1 MVEGLNVSHSGAR
14 ILIVDDLPEKLLVYR
29 TLLEDLDA
37 QIVEAHSGTEALKRV
52 LEGEFAVIL
61 LDVNMPDIDGLE
73 TATLVRRHKNGRHT
87 PIIFITAYAD
97 EMQTARGYELGA
109 VDYILSP
116 VIAPVIRTKVRVF
129 VDLYEARAALA
140 LSNQELETRVTER
153 TGELQKSN
161 ERLQAEI
168 AERLRAEA
176 EREAL
181 LAREKVLRAEAE
193 ELSRLKDEFLA
204 TMSHELRTP
213 LNAIFGW
220 ITLLRTRRLDEATQ
234 ERALET
240 IERNARAQK
249 RLIED
254 LLDVSRIVT
263 GKVAL
268 ELVTVDPRRVVEAA
282 LETMHPAA
290 QAKGLKIVPLL
301 DIGAGTVRGDFARL
315 QQIVCNLLSNAIKF
329 TDAGGHVEVCL
340 ARRNGEVEISI
351 ADSGQGIKPEF
362 LPLVFDRFRQEDG
375 SISRRHG
382 GLGLGLAIVRHLVEL
397 HAGSVDAQSAGE
409 GKGARFIVRLP
420 VREANLIPRVA
431 EAPTNGIVTAAMLM
445 GVRLLVVDDDPGAR
459 ELISGMLEG
468 FGAQVSVAESGQAAL
483 SLLFAQR
490 PDVLIADLGMPGMDG
505 YALIEQVRALD
516 PDFGGLTPAVAVTAY
531 ASPQDRLRALQAGY
545 QNHVAKPVEAE
556 ELAIVIASLAGRPA
570 QDKERSFGERLPVR
584 SGFRDQ
590 HRRAGGTA
598 AFQVAM
604 RLSGIRQ
611 RIGLPDEH
619 ADRFVLHRREKLA
632 RRTIERLSRGDVVEQ
647 RRPCQEQ
654 RPALTQLERS

>member
-1 MVEGLNVSHSGAR
+1 MVEGLNVSQSGAR

-140 LSNQELETRVTER
+140 LSNQELETRVAER

-397 HAGSVDAQSAGE
+397 HAGSVDAQSGGE

-420 VREANLIPRVA
+420 VREANLVPRVA

-570 QDKERSFGERLPVR
+570 QDK
-584 SGFRDQ
+584 
-590 HRRAGGTA
+590 RA
-598 AFQVAM
+598 
-604 RLSGIRQ
+604 
-611 RIGLPDEH
+611 
-619 ADRFVLHRREKLA
+619 
-632 RRTIERLSRGDVVEQ
+632 
-647 RRPCQEQ
+647 
-654 RPALTQLERS
+654 

>member
-1 MVEGLNVSHSGAR
+1 MAEGLNVSHPRAR

-52 LEGEFAVIL
+52 LEGEFAVLL

-73 TATLVRRHKNGRHT
+73 TANLVRRHKNGRHT
-87 PIIFITAYAD
+87 PIIFITSYAD

-116 VIAPVIRTKVRVF
+116 VIAPVLRTKVRVF
-129 VDLYEARAALA
+129 VDLYEARVALA

-290 QAKGLKIVPLL
+290 QAKGLKIVPLV

-329 TDAGGHVEVCL
+329 TDTGGQVEVCL

-351 ADSGQGIKPEF
+351 SDSGQGIKPEF

-409 GKGARFIVRLP
+409 GRGAKFIVRLP
-420 VREANLIPRVA
+420 AREANLLPRVT
-431 EAPTNGIVTAAMLM
+431 EAPSNGIVSAAMLM

-468 FGAQVSVAESGQAAL
+468 FGAHVSVAESGQAAL

-570 QDKERSFGERLPVR
+570 QDK
-584 SGFRDQ
+584 
-590 HRRAGGTA
+590 RA
-598 AFQVAM
+598 
-604 RLSGIRQ
+604 
-611 RIGLPDEH
+611 
-619 ADRFVLHRREKLA
+619 
-632 RRTIERLSRGDVVEQ
+632 
-647 RRPCQEQ
+647 
-654 RPALTQLERS
+654 

>member
-1 MVEGLNVSHSGAR
+1 MSHPRAR

-73 TATLVRRHKNGRHT
+73 TANLLRRHKNGRHT
-87 PIIFITAYAD
+87 PIIFITSYAD

-116 VIAPVIRTKVRVF
+116 IIAPVLRTKVRVF
-129 VDLYEARAALA
+129 VDLYEARAALSLA
-140 LSNQELETRVTER
+140 NHELETRVTER
-153 TGELQKSN
+153 TAELQKSN

-181 LAREKVLRAEAE
+181 LAREQVLRAEAE

-220 ITLLRTRRLDEATQ
+220 ITLLRTRRLDEPTQ

-290 QAKGLKIVPLL
+290 QTKGLKIVPLL

-329 TDAGGHVEVCL
+329 TDAGGHIEVCL
-340 ARRNGEVEISI
+340 ARRNGEVEISV
-351 ADSGQGIKPEF
+351 ADSGQGISPDF

-397 HAGSVDAQSAGE
+397 HAGSVEAQSFGE
-409 GKGARFIVRLP
+409 GKGAKFIVRLP
-420 VREANLIPRVA
+420 VREGSLIPRVS
-431 EAPTNGIVTAAMLM
+431 ESPNGATVSPAMLM

-468 FGAQVSVAESGQAAL
+468 FGAQVSTAESGQAAL

-505 YALIEQVRALD
+505 YTLIEQVRGLE

-570 QDKERSFGERLPVR
+570 QDK
-584 SGFRDQ
+584 
-590 HRRAGGTA
+590 RA
-598 AFQVAM
+598 
-604 RLSGIRQ
+604 
-611 RIGLPDEH
+611 
-619 ADRFVLHRREKLA
+619 
-632 RRTIERLSRGDVVEQ
+632 
-647 RRPCQEQ
+647 
-654 RPALTQLERS
+654 

>member
-1 MVEGLNVSHSGAR
+1 MVEGLNVSQSGAR

-420 VREANLIPRVA
+420 VREANLMPRVT

-570 QDKERSFGERLPVR
+570 QDK
-584 SGFRDQ
+584 
-590 HRRAGGTA
+590 RA
-598 AFQVAM
+598 
-604 RLSGIRQ
+604 
-611 RIGLPDEH
+611 
-619 ADRFVLHRREKLA
+619 
-632 RRTIERLSRGDVVEQ
+632 
-647 RRPCQEQ
+647 
-654 RPALTQLERS
+654 

>member
-1 MVEGLNVSHSGAR
+1 MSHPRAR

-73 TATLVRRHKNGRHT
+73 TANLLRRHKNGRHT

-116 VIAPVIRTKVRVF
+116 VIAPVLRTKVRVF
-129 VDLYEARAALA
+129 VDLYEARAALS
-140 LSNQELETRVTER
+140 LSNHELETRVTER
-153 TGELQKSN
+153 TAELQKSN

-181 LAREKVLRAEAE
+181 LAREQVLRAEAE

-290 QAKGLKIVPLL
+290 QAKGLKIMPLL

-340 ARRNGEVEISI
+340 ARRNGEVEISV
-351 ADSGQGIKPEF
+351 ADSGQGITPEF

-397 HAGSVDAQSAGE
+397 HAGSVEAQSLGE
-409 GKGARFIVRLP
+409 GKGAKFIVRLP
-420 VREANLIPRVA
+420 VREGGLITRVS
-431 EAPTNGIVTAAMLM
+431 EAPNNGTVSPAMLM

-468 FGAQVSVAESGQAAL
+468 FGAQVSTAESGQVAL

-505 YALIEQVRALD
+505 FTLIEQVRALE

-570 QDKERSFGERLPVR
+570 QDK
-584 SGFRDQ
+584 
-590 HRRAGGTA
+590 RA
-598 AFQVAM
+598 
-604 RLSGIRQ
+604 
-611 RIGLPDEH
+611 
-619 ADRFVLHRREKLA
+619 
-632 RRTIERLSRGDVVEQ
+632 
-647 RRPCQEQ
+647 
-654 RPALTQLERS
+654 

>member
-1 MVEGLNVSHSGAR
+1 LNVSDPRAR

-29 TLLEDLDA
+29 TLLEDLNA
-37 QIVEAHSGTEALKRV
+37 EIVVAHSGTEALKRV

-73 TATLVRRHKNGRHT
+73 TANLIRRHKNARHT
-87 PIIFITAYAD
+87 PIIFITSYAD

-116 VIAPVIRTKVRVF
+116 VIAPVLRTKVRVF
-129 VDLYEARAALA
+129 VDLYDTHAALA
-140 LSNQELETRVTER
+140 RSNQELESRVTER
-153 TGELQKSN
+153 TAELQSSN
-161 ERLQAEI
+161 QRLQAEI
-168 AERLRAEA
+168 SERRRVES

-181 LAREKVLRAEAE
+181 LAREKVLRVEAE

-220 ITLLRTRRLDEATQ
+220 ITLLRTRRLDEATHA
-234 ERALET
+234 RALET

-268 ELVTVDPRRVVEAA
+268 ELVTIEPRRVVEAA

-301 DIGAGTVRGDFARL
+301 DTGAGTVRGDFARL

-329 TDAGGHVEVCL
+329 TPAGGQVEVCL
-340 ARRNGEVEISI
+340 ARRNDEVEISVS
-351 ADSGQGIKPEF
+351 DSGQGIKPEF
-362 LPLVFDRFRQEDG
+362 LPHVFDRFRQEDG

-397 HAGSVDAQSAGE
+397 HAGSVDAHSAGE
-409 GKGARFIVRLP
+409 GAGARFVVRLP
-420 VREANLIPRVA
+420 GREATTVQSRAIEPASGLL
-431 EAPTNGIVTAAMLM
+431 TSAMLS
-445 GVRLLVVDDDPGAR
+445 GLRLLVVDDDPGAR

-468 FGAQVSVAESGQAAL
+468 YGAEVNVAEGGQAAL
-483 SLLFAQR
+483 TLMFEKR
-490 PDVLIADLGMPGMDG
+490 PDLLIADLGMPGMDG

-516 PDFGGLTPAVAVTAY
+516 PDFGGQTPAIAVTAY
-531 ASPQDRLRALQAGY
+531 ASAQDRLRALQAGY
-545 QNHVAKPVEAE
+545 QNHVAKPVEPE
-556 ELAIVIASLAGRPA
+556 ELAIVIASLTGRAA
-570 QDKERSFGERLPVR
+570 QDK
-584 SGFRDQ
+584 
-590 HRRAGGTA
+590 RA
-598 AFQVAM
+598 
-604 RLSGIRQ
+604 
-611 RIGLPDEH
+611 
-619 ADRFVLHRREKLA
+619 
-632 RRTIERLSRGDVVEQ
+632 
-647 RRPCQEQ
+647 
-654 RPALTQLERS
+654 

>member
-1 MVEGLNVSHSGAR
+1 MSHPRAR

-73 TATLVRRHKNGRHT
+73 TANLLRRHKNGRHT

-116 VIAPVIRTKVRVF
+116 VIAPVLRTKVRVF
-129 VDLYEARAALA
+129 VDLYEARAALS

-153 TGELQKSN
+153 TAELQKSN
-161 ERLQAEI
+161 ERLHAEI

-181 LAREKVLRAEAE
+181 LAREQVLRAEAE

-290 QAKGLKIVPLL
+290 QAKGLKIMPLL

-340 ARRNGEVEISI
+340 ARRNGEVEISV
-351 ADSGQGIKPEF
+351 ADSGQGITPEF

-397 HAGSVDAQSAGE
+397 HAGSVEAQSLGE
-409 GKGARFIVRLP
+409 GKGAKFIVRLP
-420 VREANLIPRVA
+420 VREGGLITRVS
-431 EAPTNGIVTAAMLM
+431 EAPNNGTVSPAMLM

-468 FGAQVSVAESGQAAL
+468 FGAQVSTAESGQVAL

-505 YALIEQVRALD
+505 FTLIEQVRALE

-570 QDKERSFGERLPVR
+570 QDK
-584 SGFRDQ
+584 
-590 HRRAGGTA
+590 RA
-598 AFQVAM
+598 
-604 RLSGIRQ
+604 
-611 RIGLPDEH
+611 
-619 ADRFVLHRREKLA
+619 
-632 RRTIERLSRGDVVEQ
+632 
-647 RRPCQEQ
+647 
-654 RPALTQLERS
+654 

>member
-1 MVEGLNVSHSGAR
+1 VSHPRAR

-73 TATLVRRHKNGRHT
+73 TANLVRRHKNGRHT
-87 PIIFITAYAD
+87 PIIFITSYAD

-116 VIAPVIRTKVRVF
+116 IIAPVLRTKVRVF
-129 VDLYEARAALA
+129 VDLYEARAALS
-140 LSNQELETRVTER
+140 LSNQELETRVVER
-153 TGELQKSN
+153 TAELQKSN
-161 ERLQAEI
+161 ERLHDEI

-290 QAKGLKIVPLL
+290 QTKGLKIVPLL
-301 DIGAGTVRGDFARL
+301 DTGAGTVRGDFARL
-315 QQIVCNLLSNAIKF
+315 QQVVCNLLSNAIKF

-340 ARRNGEVEISI
+340 ARRNGEVEISV
-351 ADSGQGIKPEF
+351 ADSGQGITAEF

-409 GKGARFIVRLP
+409 GKGAKFIVRLP
-420 VREANLIPRVA
+420 VREANLLPRMSEVPA
-431 EAPTNGIVTAAMLM
+431 GGMVTPAMLM
-445 GVRLLVVDDDPGAR
+445 GLRLLVVDDDPGAR

-468 FGAQVSVAESGQAAL
+468 FGAQVSVADSGQAAL
-483 SLLFAQR
+483 KLLFAER
-490 PDVLIADLGMPGMDG
+490 PDVLIADLGMPEMDG

-516 PDFGGLTPAVAVTAY
+516 PDFGGKTPAVAVTAY

-570 QDKERSFGERLPVR
+570 QDK
-584 SGFRDQ
+584 
-590 HRRAGGTA
+590 RA
-598 AFQVAM
+598 
-604 RLSGIRQ
+604 
-611 RIGLPDEH
+611 
-619 ADRFVLHRREKLA
+619 
-632 RRTIERLSRGDVVEQ
+632 
-647 RRPCQEQ
+647 
-654 RPALTQLERS
+654 

>member
-1 MVEGLNVSHSGAR
+1 MVEGLNVSHPRAR

-73 TATLVRRHKNGRHT
+73 TANLVRRHKNGRHT
-87 PIIFITAYAD
+87 PIIFITSYAD

-116 VIAPVIRTKVRVF
+116 VIPSVLRTKVRVF

-140 LSNQELETRVTER
+140 LSNQELETRVDER

-181 LAREKVLRAEAE
+181 LAREQVLRAEAE

-220 ITLLRTRRLDEATQ
+220 ITLLRTRRLDETTQ

-290 QAKGLKIVPLL
+290 QTKGLKIIPLL
-301 DIGAGTVRGDFARL
+301 DVGAGTVRGDFARL
-315 QQIVCNLLSNAIKF
+315 QQVVCNLLSNAIKF
-329 TDAGGHVEVCL
+329 TDSGGQIEVCL
-340 ARRNGEVEISI
+340 ARRNGEVEISVT
-351 ADSGQGIKPEF
+351 DSGQGIKAEF

-397 HAGSVDAQSAGE
+397 HAGSVEAQSAGE
-409 GKGARFIVRLP
+409 GKGAKFVVRLP
-420 VREANLIPRVA
+420 LRETALLPRVA
-431 EAPTNGIVTAAMLM
+431 EAPSGGGLVSAAMLL

-468 FGAQVSVAESGQAAL
+468 FGAQVSMAESGQAAL
-483 SLLFAQR
+483 SMLLSLR
-490 PDVLIADLGMPGMDG
+490 PDVLIADLGMPDMDG
-505 YALIEQVRALD
+505 YALIQQVRALD

-570 QDKERSFGERLPVR
+570 QDK
-584 SGFRDQ
+584 
-590 HRRAGGTA
+590 RA
-598 AFQVAM
+598 
-604 RLSGIRQ
+604 
-611 RIGLPDEH
+611 
-619 ADRFVLHRREKLA
+619 
-632 RRTIERLSRGDVVEQ
+632 
-647 RRPCQEQ
+647 
-654 RPALTQLERS
+654 

>member
-1 MVEGLNVSHSGAR
+1 VSHPRAR

-73 TATLVRRHKNGRHT
+73 TANLVRRHKNGRHT
-87 PIIFITAYAD
+87 PIIFITSYAD

-116 VIAPVIRTKVRVF
+116 VIAPVLRTKVRVF
-129 VDLYEARAALA
+129 VDLYEARVALS
-140 LSNQELETRVTER
+140 LSNQELETRVAER
-153 TGELQKSN
+153 TAELQRSN
-161 ERLQAEI
+161 ERLHAEI

-290 QAKGLKIVPLL
+290 QAKGLKILPLL
-301 DIGAGTVRGDFARL
+301 DTGAGTVRGDFARL
-315 QQIVCNLLSNAIKF
+315 QQVVCNLLSNAIKF

-340 ARRNGEVEISI
+340 ARRNGEVEISV

-409 GKGARFIVRLP
+409 GKGAKFIVRLP
-420 VREANLIPRVA
+420 VREATLLPRMA
-431 EAPTNGIVTAAMLM
+431 ETPSGGMATPAMLT
-445 GVRLLVVDDDPGAR
+445 GLRLLVVDDDPGAR
-459 ELISGMLEG
+459 ELITGMLAG
-468 FGAQVSVAESGQAAL
+468 FGAQVIVAEGGQAAL
-483 SLLFAQR
+483 QLLFAER
-490 PDVLIADLGMPGMDG
+490 PDVLIADLGMPEMDG

-516 PDFGGLTPAVAVTAY
+516 PDFGGKTPAVAVTAY

-570 QDKERSFGERLPVR
+570 QDK
-584 SGFRDQ
+584 
-590 HRRAGGTA
+590 RA
-598 AFQVAM
+598 
-604 RLSGIRQ
+604 
-611 RIGLPDEH
+611 
-619 ADRFVLHRREKLA
+619 
-632 RRTIERLSRGDVVEQ
+632 
-647 RRPCQEQ
+647 
-654 RPALTQLERS
+654 

>member
-1 MVEGLNVSHSGAR
+1 MSHPRAR

-73 TATLVRRHKNGRHT
+73 TANLLRRHKNGRHT
-87 PIIFITAYAD
+87 PIIFITSYAD

-116 VIAPVIRTKVRVF
+116 IIAPVLRTKVRVF
-129 VDLYEARAALA
+129 VDLYEARAALSLA
-140 LSNQELETRVTER
+140 NHELETRVTER
-153 TGELQKSN
+153 TAELQNSN

-181 LAREKVLRAEAE
+181 LAREQVLRAEAE

-220 ITLLRTRRLDEATQ
+220 ITLLRTRRLDEPTQ

-290 QAKGLKIVPLL
+290 QTKGLKIVPLL

-329 TDAGGHVEVCL
+329 TDAGGHIEVCL
-340 ARRNGEVEISI
+340 ARRNGEVEISV

-397 HAGSVDAQSAGE
+397 HAGSVEAQSVGE
-409 GKGARFIVRLP
+409 GKGAKFIVRLP
-420 VREANLIPRVA
+420 VREGSLIARVS
-431 EAPTNGIVTAAMLM
+431 ESPNGATVSPAMLM

-468 FGAQVSVAESGQAAL
+468 FGAQVSTAESGQAAL

-505 YALIEQVRALD
+505 YTLIEQVRGLE

-570 QDKERSFGERLPVR
+570 QDK
-584 SGFRDQ
+584 
-590 HRRAGGTA
+590 RA
-598 AFQVAM
+598 
-604 RLSGIRQ
+604 
-611 RIGLPDEH
+611 
-619 ADRFVLHRREKLA
+619 
-632 RRTIERLSRGDVVEQ
+632 
-647 RRPCQEQ
+647 
-654 RPALTQLERS
+654 

>member
-1 MVEGLNVSHSGAR
+1 MSHPRAR

-73 TATLVRRHKNGRHT
+73 TANLLRRHKNGRHT
-87 PIIFITAYAD
+87 PIIFITSYAD

-116 VIAPVIRTKVRVF
+116 IIAPVLRTKVRVF
-129 VDLYEARAALA
+129 VDLYEARAALSLA
-140 LSNQELETRVTER
+140 NHELETRVTDR
-153 TGELQKSN
+153 TAELQKSN

-181 LAREKVLRAEAE
+181 LAREQVLRAEAE

-290 QAKGLKIVPLL
+290 QTKGLKIVPLL

-329 TDAGGHVEVCL
+329 TDPGGHVEVCL
-340 ARRNGEVEISI
+340 ARRNGEVEISV
-351 ADSGQGIKPEF
+351 ADSGQGITPEF

-397 HAGSVDAQSAGE
+397 HAGSVEAQSLGE
-409 GKGARFIVRLP
+409 GKGAKFIVRLP
-420 VREANLIPRVA
+420 VREGSLMPRMS
-431 EAPTNGIVTAAMLM
+431 EAPNSSTVTPSMLM

-468 FGAQVSVAESGQAAL
+468 FGAQVATAESGQAAL

-505 YALIEQVRALD
+505 YTLIEQVRGLE

-570 QDKERSFGERLPVR
+570 QDK
-584 SGFRDQ
+584 
-590 HRRAGGTA
+590 RA
-598 AFQVAM
+598 
-604 RLSGIRQ
+604 
-611 RIGLPDEH
+611 
-619 ADRFVLHRREKLA
+619 
-632 RRTIERLSRGDVVEQ
+632 
-647 RRPCQEQ
+647 
-654 RPALTQLERS
+654 

>member
-1 MVEGLNVSHSGAR
+1 LSIEGSNVSHPRAR

-37 QIVEAHSGTEALKRV
+37 QIVEAHSGTEALKRI

-73 TATLVRRHKNGRHT
+73 TANLVRRHKNGRHT
-87 PIIFITAYAD
+87 PIIFITSYAD

-116 VIAPVIRTKVRVF
+116 VIAPVLRTKVRVF
-129 VDLYEARAALA
+129 VDLYQTRAALA
-140 LSNQELETRVTER
+140 LSNQELETRVVER
-153 TGELQKSN
+153 TAELQQSN
-161 ERLQAEI
+161 ERLHGEI
-168 AERLRAEA
+168 AERLRAES

-181 LAREKVLRAEAE
+181 LAREQVLRAEAE

-301 DIGAGTVRGDFARL
+301 DTNAGTVRGDFARL
-315 QQIVCNLLSNAIKF
+315 QQVVCNLLSNAIKF
-329 TDAGGHVEVCL
+329 TDSGGQVEVCL
-340 ARRNGEVEISI
+340 ARRNDEVEISI
-351 ADSGQGIKPEF
+351 TDSGQGIKPEF

-397 HAGSVDAQSAGE
+397 HAGSVHAYSAGE
-409 GKGARFIVRLP
+409 GKGARFVVRLP
-420 VREANLIPRVA
+420 RERAGAPSRTA
-431 EAPTNGIVTAAMLM
+431 EAPSGTMATTAMLM
-445 GVRLLVVDDDPGAR
+445 GLRLLVVDNDPGAR

-468 FGAQVSVAESGQAAL
+468 FGAEVHVAENGHAAL
-483 SLLFAQR
+483 TLLLSLR
-490 PDVLIADLGMPGMDG
+490 PDVLVADLGMPDMDG
-505 YALIEQVRALD
+505 YALIAQVRALD
-516 PDFGGLTPAVAVTAY
+516 QDFGGQTPAVAVTAY

-570 QDKERSFGERLPVR
+570 QDK
-584 SGFRDQ
+584 
-590 HRRAGGTA
+590 RA
-598 AFQVAM
+598 
-604 RLSGIRQ
+604 
-611 RIGLPDEH
+611 
-619 ADRFVLHRREKLA
+619 
-632 RRTIERLSRGDVVEQ
+632 
-647 RRPCQEQ
+647 
-654 RPALTQLERS
+654 